1 MSTVDDATATMVA
14 NFPAKTGRPLEDWLK
29 LVRASGLTR
38 HGEIV
43 SMLKAEHGMS
53 HGFANLTALRALN
66 PADAAADDPLDAI
79 YAGAKAPAIY
89 AGAKAPLRPLHEA
102 VVSVARAFGADVELA
117 PKKPYVS
124 LRRAKQFATVGPAS
138 GGRIEVGLNLAGRES
153 GGRLE
158 PTSGMCTH
166 RVRIAA
172 EAELDPEL
180 RGWLRE
186 AYDRA

>member
-14 NFPAKTGRPLEDWLK
+14 NFPAKTGRSLDDWLE

-66 PADAAADDPLDAI
+66 PADAAADDPLD
-79 YAGAKAPAIY
+79 GIY
-89 AGAKAPLRPLHEA
+89 AGAKAPLRPLHQA
-102 VVSVARAFGADVELA
+102 VVSVARGFGPDVELA
-117 PKKPYVS
+117 PKKSYVS
-124 LRRAKQFATVGPAS
+124 VRRAKQFATVGPAS

-166 RVRIAA
+166 RVRVAS
-172 EAELDPEL
+172 EAELDEEL

>member
-14 NFPAKTGRPLEDWLK
+14 NFPAKTGRALDDWLE

-66 PADAAADDPLDAI
+66 PTDAAAGDPLD
-79 YAGAKAPAIY
+79 GIY

-102 VVSVARAFGADVELA
+102 VVSVARGFGPDVELA
-117 PKKPYVS
+117 PKKSYVS

-166 RVRIAA
+166 RVRIAS

>member
-79 YAGAKAPAIY
+79 YAGAKAP
-89 AGAKAPLRPLHEA
+89 LRPLHEA

-117 PKKPYVS
+117 PKKSYVS

-138 GGRIEVGLNLAGRES
+138 GRRIEVGLNLAGRES

>member
-79 YAGAKAPAIY
+79 YAGAKAP
-89 AGAKAPLRPLHEA
+89 LRPLHEA

-117 PKKPYVS
+117 PKKSYVS

>member
-66 PADAAADDPLDAI
+66 PADAAADDPLDT
-79 YAGAKAPAIY
+79 IY

-117 PKKPYVS
+117 PKKSYVS

-166 RVRIAA
+166 RVKIAA